1 MPQIFEILDPGP
13 NGVQELCEVISTREM
28 AGIQQAEASV
38 ACRSQHIAT

>member
-1 MPQIFEILDPGP
+1 MPQIFEILDPG
-13 NGVQELCEVISTREM
+13 VQELCEVISTHET